1 MGILIKPIITEK
13 ATAASELRNCYTF
26 AVNTKANKVEIKK
39 AVEAA
44 YGVSVEK
51 VRTINVRPDRRTRY
65 TKTGIQ
71 HGKTN
76 AVKKAIV
83 QLAEGEMIDLYANMQ
98 LDKKCQQENQNQ
110 SHQDSDLEQQMDLT
124 PLLLTSRRKVF
135 QLRKNVLVVETVKE
149 K

>member
-1 MGILIKPIITEK
+1 MSILIRPIITEK
-13 ATAASELRNCYTF
+13 ATTDSELNNCYSF
-26 AVNTKANKVEIKK
+26 QVNTKANKVEIKK

-51 VRTINVRPDRRTRY
+51 VRTINVRPDRKTRH

-83 QLAEGEMIDLYANMQ
+83 QLAEGEMIDLYANM
-98 LDKKCQQENQNQ
+98 
-110 SHQDSDLEQQMDLT
+110 
-124 PLLLTSRRKVF
+124 
-135 QLRKNVLVVETVKE
+135 
-149 K
+149 

>member
-1 MGILIKPIITEK
+1 MSILIKPIITEK
-13 ATAASELRNCYTF
+13 ATAISELRNCYTF
-26 AVNTKANKVEIKK
+26 SVKTKANKVEIKK

-51 VRTINVRPDRRTRY
+51 VRTINVRPDRSTKF

-83 QLAEGEMIDLYANMQ
+83 QLAEGEMIDLYSNM
-98 LDKKCQQENQNQ
+98 
-110 SHQDSDLEQQMDLT
+110 
-124 PLLLTSRRKVF
+124 
-135 QLRKNVLVVETVKE
+135 
-149 K
+149 

>member
-1 MGILIKPIITEK
+1 MSILIKPIITEK
-13 ATAASELRNCYTF
+13 ATADSELRNCYTF
-26 AVNTKANKVEIKK
+26 AVNKKANKVEIKK
-39 AVEAA
+39 AVEAT

-83 QLAEGEMIDLYANMQ
+83 QLADGEMIDLYANM
-98 LDKKCQQENQNQ
+98 
-110 SHQDSDLEQQMDLT
+110 
-124 PLLLTSRRKVF
+124 
-135 QLRKNVLVVETVKE
+135 
-149 K
+149 